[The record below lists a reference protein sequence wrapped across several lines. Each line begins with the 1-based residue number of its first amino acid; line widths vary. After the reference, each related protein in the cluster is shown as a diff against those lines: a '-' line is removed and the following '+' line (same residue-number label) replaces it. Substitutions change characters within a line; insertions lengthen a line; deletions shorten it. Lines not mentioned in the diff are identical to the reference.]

1 MKFKFQGVA
10 KDGSEK
16 NGTVTADSEQEAVQ
30 KIKAAGIAVSQI
42 ESVVEIVTAVAVP
55 PLPAVAAPVASPERP
70 SQHRPPAGQVV
81 VSSGPI
87 CADYHVLGLVV
98 GFASKTEGCGGAIA
112 VEAVYHTA
120 LQRLIEGARSRGAN
134 GLMHVSFQNRVASQA
149 GCGSAQ
155 QVFEVFAW
163 GTAIQF

>member
-10 KDGSEK
+10 KDGSKK
-16 NGTVTADSEQEAVQ
+16 NGTVNADSKDAALR
-30 KIKAAGIAVSQI
+30 KIKAAGIVVNQI
-42 ESVVEIVTAVAVP
+42 ETVVGEKATAAPPVSSIPAAVASV
-55 PLPAVAAPVASPERP
+55 P
-70 SQHRPPAGQVV
+70 SQRRPPAGEVI

-87 CADYHVLGLVV
+87 CADYNVLGLIV
-98 GFASKTEGCGGAIA
+98 GFASQTEGCNGTVA
-112 VEAVYHTA
+112 VERVYHMA

-134 GLMHVSFQNRVASQA
+134 GLIHVNFQNRVASQA
-149 GCGSAQ
+149 GCGSAK